1 MRTTRT
7 IWFSF
12 WLLACVPTLLLA
24 KGETVRITIQ
34 GPGLVPPIE
43 VSDPSTVKNF
53 RVWTGTGKSSNES
66 QGLIIDWS
74 RGFSERPPRNLR
86 VYTVSFYANLP
97 KEKLVYVVL
106 YAYDGSTSE
115 GFVYLPGKG
124 NPSYWLNVSSILHGL
139 EGHWFHAWSA
149 WDSVARPLIK
159 AARQK
164 HEPTS
169 IPAAGALGL

>member
-12 WLLACVPTLLLA
+12 WLLACAPTLLLA
-24 KGETVRITIQ
+24 KGETVRMTIQ
-34 GPGLVPPIE
+34 GPGLVAPIE
-43 VSDPSTVKNF
+43 ITDPSTLKNF
-53 RVWTGTGKSSNES
+53 RVWTGPGTSSNES
-66 QGLIIDWS
+66 QGLIIEWS
-74 RGFSERPPRNLR
+74 RGFSERPPKESLR
-86 VYTVSFYANLP
+86 IHSLVLRRSPEGETRYA
-97 KEKLVYVVL
+97 VL

-124 NPSYWLNVSSILHGL
+124 DPSYWLNGSSILHGL

-149 WDSVARPLIK
+149 WDSVARALIK

-164 HEPTS
+164 HQPTS